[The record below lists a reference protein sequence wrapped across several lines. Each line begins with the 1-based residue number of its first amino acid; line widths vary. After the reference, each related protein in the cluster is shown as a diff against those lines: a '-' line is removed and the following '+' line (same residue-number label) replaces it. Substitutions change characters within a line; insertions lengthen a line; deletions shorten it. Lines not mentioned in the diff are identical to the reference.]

1 MIRKPFLVYLQDLL
15 AAKATGDI
23 EGECRAQSNLG
34 AAYFT
39 MANYS
44 AAISS
49 HRHQLLIS
57 MRMKNRQMAAHALGA
72 LGHIYSIIGDLPN
85 ALAMHKQCVLM
96 LRQSKVRLVVIMDRQ
111 MKQYRE
117 RRDDDE

>member
-1 MIRKPFLVYLQDLL
+1 MLT
-15 AAKATGDI
+15 AKTTGDI
-23 EGECRAQSNLG
+23 ESECRAQSNLG

-39 MANYS
+39 LANYS
-44 AAISS
+44 AAITS

-72 LGHIYSIIGDLPN
+72 LGHIYAIVGDLPN

-96 LRQSKVRLVVIMDRQ
+96 LRQSKVSCVRDSR
-111 MKQYRE
+111 KE
-117 RRDDDE
+117 RRRILFYMCRYTIDRLPRSSWS